1 MSIQPFMF
9 AWYWSIAFM
18 VCLFCH
24 YSTIITELL
33 INVNLINPG
42 DLIERIRGVDLA
54 CELLGP
60 CTMSAI
66 RKQWDVKSVALP
78 LYLIKPIILAIAHSA
93 GKIRD
98 ASACDKC
105 KVWQG
110 LYIFPQPALSLKM
123 LSYAI
128 RCYAGRKCS
137 TFFLRSWRCWRY
149 AWWLTRRRF
158 SRASSMRPGQC
169 VAILHHTRR
178 NAGMETRSSGW
189 RMRMICILLI
199 LAIYAQECANLQKPL
214 LDSSTHCVCF
224 NPVRE
229 SYQYRYTSTLPPP
242 CTRTHR
248 SINTVQWFHHC
259 FPHAG
264 LQSTYMPQRSSSFSA
279 NTFNQTLFVT
289 Q

>member
-1 MSIQPFMF
+1 
-9 AWYWSIAFM
+9 M

-105 KVWQG
+105 KV
-110 LYIFPQPALSLKM
+110 
-123 LSYAI
+123 
-128 RCYAGRKCS
+128 
-137 TFFLRSWRCWRY
+137 
-149 AWWLTRRRF
+149 
-158 SRASSMRPGQC
+158 
-169 VAILHHTRR
+169 
-178 NAGMETRSSGW
+178 
-189 RMRMICILLI
+189 
-199 LAIYAQECANLQKPL
+199 
-214 LDSSTHCVCF
+214 
-224 NPVRE
+224 
-229 SYQYRYTSTLPPP
+229 
-242 CTRTHR
+242 
-248 SINTVQWFHHC
+248 
-259 FPHAG
+259 
-264 LQSTYMPQRSSSFSA
+264 
-279 NTFNQTLFVT
+279 
-289 Q
+289 